1 LPLIENNII
10 YYFVHQEYGFL
21 GLACLQL
28 CGIGLVMNQEKE
40 KGSLEPTEVVT
51 DRVFSIMG
59 ENNVGGVSLTCTLT
73 FYFFC
78 L

>member
-1 LPLIENNII
+1 
-10 YYFVHQEYGFL
+10 
-21 GLACLQL
+21 
-28 CGIGLVMNQEKE
+28 MNQEKE